1 MLCYLIYI
9 NNTKIHFTTSYVPNS
24 KFKLHRTCK
33 FCHTYKLQHTHYFFQ
48 AKTGLPHI
56 LVLLLLQWS
65 CQTYFFFFFFF
76 FPKKMECGQFT
87 LTDSVSECAKNR
99 KLFKTWGH
107 AHSISCACAQTP
119 AKAFRSAINHTHT
132 HKSNMQLLLFHQD
145 MDLFSC
151 YYLRDGCC
159 WLLNWSYVNTYSDSE
174 SY

>member
-1 MLCYLIYI
+1 MPHVQITAHALFFPGKDWTSTYTSALIASM
-9 NNTKIHFTTSYVPNS
+9 KLPNL
-24 KFKLHRTCK
+24 FL
-33 FCHTYKLQHTHYFFQ
+33 
-48 AKTGLPHI
+48 
-56 LVLLLLQWS
+56 
-65 CQTYFFFFFFF
+65 FFF
-76 FPKKMECGQFT
+76 FPKKMECRQFT

-99 KLFKTWGH
+99 KLLKTWGH